1 MDTPAKVIRNAVAA
15 GLYNGTTESMRV
27 YDPVS
32 GSGTQQKVTAN
43 AATTNSAL
51 VGLVSVTQISG
62 TTLV

>member
-1 MDTPAKVIRNAVAA
+1 
-15 GLYNGTTESMRV
+15 MRV

-32 GSGTQQKVTAN
+32 AAGTQQAVTAN
-43 AATTNSAL
+43 ASASNAAL